1 MESVKKLLTKYD
13 KSGPRYT
20 SYPPATYFSDSFDTQ
35 AYKDCLT
42 ASNRSEPGG
51 ISLYIHIPFCNEKCF
66 FCGCNA
72 FLKRK
77 APIEERYVNAVL
89 TEIDSV
95 SSLLDDSRSVIQ
107 IHWGGGTPNA
117 LPFELIKKIMDRIKA
132 KFTLSKNCEVAI
144 ECNPA
149 DLDEE
154 KIPKLAK
161 MGFNRVSLGIQ
172 DLRDDVLKVVNRRPS
187 ALPVSELVSK
197 LKDSGVAAVNID
209 LIYGLPL
216 QTVESFNETVEKIID
231 ISPDRL
237 VTFSYAHVPWVMK
250 AQQALEKHGLPT
262 ADEKMS
268 MLLNSQ
274 KELTDNGYVAIG
286 MDHYAK
292 PSDSLNKGLNDK
304 KLHRNFQGYC
314 TQETTGQVYALG
326 CSGITQLTDAYSQN
340 EKDPE
345 KYIERIERDGFAVV
359 RGYKLSTEEKI
370 CRTVINEIMCNLYLD
385 FSEVADEY
393 ETTVERVKE
402 IVEFSDS
409 KLQEFID
416 DNLLEVDGDIIKIQP
431 EGAFIVRNIAMCFDP
446 KLKNDTAQ
454 YSRTV

>member
-1 MESVKKLLTKYD
+1 MDTIKKILTKYD

-20 SYPPATYFSDSFDTQ
+20 SYPPATYFAESFDTE
-35 AYKDCLT
+35 AYKKCLT
-42 ASNRSEPGG
+42 ASNSSEPSG
-51 ISLYIHIPFCNEKCF
+51 ISLYLHIPFCNEKCF

-72 FLKRK
+72 FLKK
-77 APIEERYVNAVL
+77 KDPIEERYVNAVL
-89 TEIDSV
+89 TEIDSI
-95 SSLLDDSRSVIQ
+95 SSLLDSNRKVIQ

-117 LPFELIKKIMDRIKA
+117 LPFELIKKIMDKIRES
-132 KFTLSKNCEVAI
+132 FMLSKACEVAI

-149 DLDEE
+149 DLDDD
-154 KIPKLAK
+154 KIPKLAQ

-187 ALPVSELVSK
+187 AMPVAELVSK
-197 LKDSGVAAVNID
+197 LKTSGIEAVNID

-216 QTVESFNETVEKIID
+216 QTIESFNDTVDKIIK

-250 AQQALEKHGLPT
+250 AQKVLEKHGLPT

-274 KELTDNGYVAIG
+274 KRLIDNGYVAIG

-292 PSDSLNKGLNDK
+292 PTDSLNKALVDK

-326 CSGITQLTDAYSQN
+326 CSGITQLTDAYGQN
-340 EKDPE
+340 EKNPE
-345 KYIERIERDGFAVV
+345 KYIELIEETGFAIV
-359 RGYKLSTEEKI
+359 RGYELSIEEKI

-385 FSEVADEY
+385 FEEVAGIY
-393 ETTVERVKE
+393 STTAENVKQ
-402 IVEFSDS
+402 IVEFTES

-416 DNLLEVDGDIIKIQP
+416 DNLLEVDGNIIKIQP
-431 EGAFIVRNIAMCFDP
+431 EGSFIVRNIAMCFDP